1 MKKKVDEIP
10 SYLSELKTY
19 IFIIFFVYHLSISI
33 ECFSRICGCNL
44 LLSTYCKTGPKKR
57 NCTYCSVFLGNKT
70 AAYIMIVQTISVRI
84 HENSSQ
90 LLLVHLLL
98 ITIDVN

>member
-44 LLSTYCKTGPKKR
+44 LP
-57 NCTYCSVFLGNKT
+57 N
-70 AAYIMIVQTISVRI
+70 IVNI
-84 HENSSQ
+84 
-90 LLLVHLLL
+90 L
-98 ITIDVN
+98 